1 MNQRAGGWADG
12 PGLVPLRVVIGTV
25 FLMHGQLK
33 LFTMGI
39 AGVTGFM
46 ASLGIPL
53 PQVSAVVVTAVELLG
68 GLAILLGFR
77 ARWAGLLL
85 AFDMAVAIV
94 TAKLHG
100 GFFAPRGFEL
110 ELTLLGAT
118 LTFAMVGSG
127 GWSLDN
133 ALGRSRGG

>member
-1 MNQRAGGWADG
+1 MNQRPGGWAEG

-94 TAKLHG
+94 TDRKRVVEG
-100 GFFAPRGFEL
+100 KSVDF
-110 ELTLLGAT
+110 
-118 LTFAMVGSG
+118 
-127 GWSLDN
+127 
-133 ALGRSRGG
+133 

>member
-25 FLMHGQLK
+25 FLMPGQLK
-33 LFTMGI
+33 LFTMGL
-39 AGVTGFM
+39 AGVTGFR

-94 TAKLHG
+94 AARKST
-100 GFFAPRGFEL
+100 
-110 ELTLLGAT
+110 
-118 LTFAMVGSG
+118 
-127 GWSLDN
+127 
-133 ALGRSRGG
+133 